1 MNRTL
6 DVTGLNCPLP
16 VLRARKVLK
25 DVAVGDCLT
34 VLATDPAS
42 GIDFRHFCNS
52 SGHQLVDASE
62 AGGVFTFVI
71 RRTA

>member
-16 VLRARKVLK
+16 VLRARKALK
-25 DVAVGDCLT
+25 EVPVGDCLT

-42 GIDFRHFCNS
+42 GIDFRHFCDT

-62 AGGVFTFVI
+62 ADGVFTFVI
-71 RRTA
+71 RRSA